1 MGTDY
6 YKLLGVSKGADDNEI
21 KKAYKKMALKFH
33 PDRNGGSE
41 EASQKFKEISEAFEV
56 LSDKNKRAIYDQFG
70 EEGLKGGGPTP
81 GAGAGGPGGPG
92 GFSGFSGFPGG
103 GAQTFSFSTGPGGF
117 GGGGGGGGFR
127 ASDPNKLFE
136 EIFGGGFGGF
146 GMGGMPGMSSMGGM
160 GGGARPRRTTT
171 MFDDDD
177 DDMSGFSGGMPGG
190 MGNGMGGG
198 MPRSKPRRTDTQ
210 PPAPTTSEIS
220 RPLKVALK
228 DLYNGTVKH
237 LKVGRRLLNG
247 TTEEK
252 VLDIQIHPGWKSGTK
267 VRFARAGNE
276 QPNGD
281 AQDLVFVVEEKPDD
295 VWSRDGNDL
304 VCKVPIS
311 LVDALTGTGGRKTV
325 ELLDGRKIQVA
336 VPSGVVKPGQE
347 TTVPGEGMPI
357 RKDGATRSKGDLIVR
372 WDVTFPDRITPS
384 QKEGLRKVLG

>member
-1 MGTDY
+1 
-6 YKLLGVSKGADDNEI
+6 
-21 KKAYKKMALKFH
+21 
-33 PDRNGGSE
+33 
-41 EASQKFKEISEAFEV
+41 
-56 LSDKNKRAIYDQFG
+56 
-70 EEGLKGGGPTP
+70 
-81 GAGAGGPGGPG
+81 
-92 GFSGFSGFPGG
+92 
-103 GAQTFSFSTGPGGF
+103 
-117 GGGGGGGGFR
+117 
-127 ASDPNKLFE
+127 
-136 EIFGGGFGGF
+136 
-146 GMGGMPGMSSMGGM
+146 MGGMPGMSSMGGM
-160 GGGARPRRTTT
+160 GGGARPRRTT

-177 DDMSGFSGGMPGG
+177 DDMDGGFSSGMPGG

-210 PPAPTTSEIS
+210 PPTAPTTSEIS

-228 DLYNGTVKH
+228 DLYSGTVKH

-276 QPNGD
+276 QPGGD

-304 VCKVPIS
+304 ICKVPIS
-311 LVDALTGTGGRKTV
+311 LVDALTGTGGKKTV
-325 ELLDGRKIQVA
+325 ELLDGRKIQVT

-347 TTVPGEGMPI
+347 TTVPGEGMPV

-372 WDVTFPDRITPS
+372 WDVIFPDRVSAS
-384 QKEGLRKVLG
+384 QKEGIRKVLG